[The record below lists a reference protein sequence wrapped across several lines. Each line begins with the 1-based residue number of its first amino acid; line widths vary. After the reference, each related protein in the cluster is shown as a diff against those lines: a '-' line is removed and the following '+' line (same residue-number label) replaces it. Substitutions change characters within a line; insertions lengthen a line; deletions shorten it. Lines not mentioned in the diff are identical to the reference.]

1 MRTIARHPLRLL
13 PFLVVLLLT
22 LLAPTPAAAATLGCS
37 DDARG
42 TADLSAWVPEMLAAT
57 NAHRESKGLAP
68 LQLDATLTRAS
79 AWKSRDLAVRGYFG
93 HDDPAGTNGE
103 PARSPW
109 ERLAE
114 CGFTAEAARA
124 ENIAAGQRS
133 GAAFVRA
140 WIESPGHRANIEN
153 ASMRYVGFGVVSLAS
168 SRYDTY
174 ATQMFSSSPGAAAT
188 TTPGATEPVRQVL
201 EGGGGSAADPA
212 PTTTSVRGS
221 AVVTRTRC
229 RSRVAVGGWCWY
241 LTIRGRVAAS
251 APGAITG
258 RRAIVTRQAGSA
270 RRYVAVGTA
279 TTSADGTFV
288 VRRLLAPPRR
298 GTSAW
303 LRANARI
310 ARVRIAPTPALPTA
324 AATLVAR
331 VRA

>member
-13 PFLVVLLLT
+13 PFLVALFT
-22 LLAPTPAAAATLGCS
+22 LLAPAPAAAATLGCS

-42 TADLSAWVPEMLAAT
+42 TTDLSDWVPEMLAAT

-79 AWKSRDLAVRGYFG
+79 AWKSRDLAVRGYFA
-93 HDDPAGTNGE
+93 HDDRAGTNGE

-109 ERLAE
+109 ERLTE

-133 GAAFVRA
+133 GAHFVRA

-168 SRYDTY
+168 STYDTY
-174 ATQMFSSSPGAAAT
+174 ATQMFSSLPGAAAT
-188 TTPGATEPVRQVL
+188 TTPGATEPVREVL
-201 EGGGGSAADPA
+201 EGGGSVVDPA

-251 APGAITG
+251 APGAIAG

-270 RRYVAVGTA
+270 RRFVAVGLA

-310 ARVRIAPTPALPTA
+310 AHVRIAPTPALPA
-324 AATLVAR
+324 AASTLLAR